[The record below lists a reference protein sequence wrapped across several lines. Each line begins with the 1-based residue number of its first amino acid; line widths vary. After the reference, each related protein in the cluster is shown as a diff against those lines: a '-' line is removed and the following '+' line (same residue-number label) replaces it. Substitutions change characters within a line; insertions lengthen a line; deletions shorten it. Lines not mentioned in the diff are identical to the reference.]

1 MEPSSPALTEE
12 VSILIFF
19 SNLTGIG
26 DLSYCPRVLSIGSD
40 GELSSLFRNGIGG
53 IVEEIV

>member
-1 MEPSSPALTEE
+1 MKASTLTLTEE

-26 DLSYCPRVLSIGSD
+26 DLSHCPRILLIGSD
-40 GELSSLFRNGIGG
+40 GKLSPLFRNGIGG
-53 IVEEIV
+53 IVEEVV